1 MRAASR
7 NDIGEKRKPSVFKRI
22 LAVLLITVLLIA
34 VGAYGTMY
42 VVMNGPS
49 EHARSQF
56 IDMACDSGVG
66 TVVLHLFLS
75 PEMIDEWQ
83 KTPRDSGSDVLYSVY
98 PQPE

>member
-1 MRAASR
+1 MKAPR

-22 LAVLLITVLLIA
+22 LAVLLVTVLLIA
-34 VGAYGTMY
+34 AGAYGSLY

-49 EHARSQF
+49 VHARNQF
-56 IDMACDSGVG
+56 IDKACDSTVG

-75 PEMIDEWQ
+75 PEIIDEWQ
-83 KTPRDSGSDVLYSVY
+83 KTAQESGSDVLYSVY